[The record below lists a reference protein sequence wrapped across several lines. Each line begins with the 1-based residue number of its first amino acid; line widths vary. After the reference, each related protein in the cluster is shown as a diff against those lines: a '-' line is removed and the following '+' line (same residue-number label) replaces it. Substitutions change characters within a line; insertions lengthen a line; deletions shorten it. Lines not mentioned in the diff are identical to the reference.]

1 MKLSV
6 IIPVFDEKSTIL
18 DIIRLVQSV
27 DLDLE
32 IIVVDDGSIDGTRE
46 LLQTSTLPGVQK
58 VFHDSNQGKGAAIRT
73 GVAHATGDYVVIQD
87 ADLEYDPNEFPLLLQ
102 PLLDG
107 RADVVYGSRF
117 RGRLERM
124 SLVQWLGNR
133 FLTAVTNVLYGVVLT
148 DMETCYKVVPTSL
161 IKSLDLRSRGF
172 EFEPEITAKLLRRKS
187 RIVEVPITYVARDA
201 SEGKKID
208 WRHGIPALR
217 ALITYRFRD

>member
-46 LLQTSTLPGVQK
+46 LLQTSPLPGVQK

-73 GVAHATGDYVVIQD
+73 GVAQATGDYVVIQD
-87 ADLEYDPNEFPLLLQ
+87 ADLEYDPNEFPLLLK

-201 SEGKKID
+201 SAGKKID